1 MLTSQGLPGQD
12 LSTQAEAATDSKPP
26 DLLAHEARPPSHQ
39 PNWLPVQLQKRP
51 NVSLEPKQEAGEK
64 GANGWGSLSLL
75 QETWG
80 EVAGAI
86 LGLPTLQPP
95 C

>member
-26 DLLAHEARPPSHQ
+26 DLLAHKARPPSHQ

-75 QETWG
+75 QETCG
-80 EVAGAI
+80 EVAGANS
-86 LGLPTLQPP
+86 GLPTLQPP

>member
-1 MLTSQGLPGQD
+1 MLTFQGPPGQD
-12 LSTQAEAATDSKPP
+12 LSIPVEAPTDSKPP
-26 DLLAHEARPPSHQ
+26 DLLAHKASPPSHQ

-75 QETWG
+75 QETCG
-80 EVAGAI
+80 EVAGAKS
-86 LGLPTLQPP
+86 GLLTLQSP